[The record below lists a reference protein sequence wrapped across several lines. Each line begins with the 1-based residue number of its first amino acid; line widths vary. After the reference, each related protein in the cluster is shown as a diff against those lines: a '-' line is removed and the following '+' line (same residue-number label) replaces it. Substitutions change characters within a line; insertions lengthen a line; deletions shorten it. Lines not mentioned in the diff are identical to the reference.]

1 MPRNARSESTVVIRT
16 KILMDADIRVYVKG
30 SVGEAHEI
38 PKTHSDSDYWEYSF
52 PMPIDDV
59 TVTAEWVTKQET
71 EVGES

>member
-1 MPRNARSESTVVIRT
+1 MPRKARPESTVILRT
-16 KILMDADIRVYVKG
+16 EVLMDADIRVFVKG

-59 TVTAEWVTKQET
+59 TVTAEWVTKKET